1 MSRVTK
7 GLKAS
12 VRNPKRVH
20 FDDACKAAGL
30 LGFVKQGGR
39 GSRRAFARPGE
50 PALLN
55 FRKSRRVHSASPGP
69 TTRRD
74 DSQVRRCCRMNRYPL
89 EIFWSNEDD
98 GFIAEVPDLPG
109 CSARGATEA
118 DAARGAQDAIAAW
131 IEAAQAAGREV
142 PVPREVLPLE
152 SYSGKFLVRVP
163 RSLHARLARHAAAEG
178 VSLNQYVAGVLA
190 RG

>member
-1 MSRVTK
+1 
-7 GLKAS
+7 
-12 VRNPKRVH
+12 
-20 FDDACKAAGL
+20 
-30 LGFVKQGGR
+30 
-39 GSRRAFARPGE
+39 
-50 PALLN
+50 
-55 FRKSRRVHSASPGP
+55 
-69 TTRRD
+69 
-74 DSQVRRCCRMNRYPL
+74 MNRYPL
-89 EIFWSNEDD
+89 EIFWSNEDE

-109 CSARGATEA
+109 CSAWGATEA
-118 DAARGAQDAIAAW
+118 EAAREAQDAIAAW

-142 PVPREVLPLE
+142 PAPREVLPLV